1 MKRSELPEWLEEH
14 AAVDRRGAQRR
25 FARLPE
31 RENSAGW
38 EVEATVTVT
47 GPHVGF
53 PNDGEIVTE
62 TFPARV
68 RTRLVYEG
76 RPMFLAAGSAAKPEE
91 VAS

>member
-1 MKRSELPEWLEEH
+1 MKVSE
-14 AAVDRRGAQRR
+14 V
-25 FARLPE
+25 
-31 RENSAGW
+31 AGR

-76 RPMFLAAGSAAKPEE
+76 RPMFLAGDPVAEPEE